1 MLNIH
6 TKYLWAGRQ
15 ENEHMHE
22 VDVGSKRS
30 QEHMQR
36 AMMTVT
42 NDPDLSSAELRKSCA
57 FQNNHIINTKTTAK

>member
-1 MLNIH
+1 
-6 TKYLWAGRQ
+6 
-15 ENEHMHE
+15 MHE
-22 VDVGSKRS
+22 VDVGSKGS

-57 FQNNHIINTKTTAK
+57 FQNNHIINTKTTVK